1 MCKCAA
7 DKQSGPLGKKPTVRW
22 SDKKCEGEVDT
33 WVLTFSGGG
42 RRTRLHCWRR
52 RQGKGA
58 AVCPRRRWN
67 PPSPP
72 QKKNP
77 SCQSLQRNDQFIYR
91 TLVECSRTDGT
102 QDHICRKV
110 CVPKYTLKRSYEATL
125 EWMNERKKEA
135 PPLLSVFL
143 TGCYGSHPCSRWWQR
158 IRSATLEL
166 SDRRTSSAVFGGWRQ
181 VQLRPVR
188 LRLMAGDI
196 GLDAGQQ
203 ARIKILQHKH
213 RRAVLS
219 SAEAPIRLQI
229 PIWREIHSS
238 FHVFPRFTWQTWSPW
253 LHRFAGKMFQ
263 ALFCFMINFTVSSKE
278 LYFLPHF
285 DG

>member
-1 MCKCAA
+1 MCS
-7 DKQSGPLGKKPTVRW
+7 QIHTEEQLWSHIGMNEWKK
-22 SDKKCEGEVDT
+22 
-33 WVLTFSGGG
+33 
-42 RRTRLHCWRR
+42 
-52 RQGKGA
+52 
-58 AVCPRRRWN
+58 
-67 PPSPP
+67 
-72 QKKNP
+72 
-77 SCQSLQRNDQFIYR
+77 
-91 TLVECSRTDGT
+91 
-102 QDHICRKV
+102 
-110 CVPKYTLKRSYEATL
+110 
-125 EWMNERKKEA
+125 ERKKEE
-135 PPLLSVFL
+135 PPHLSVFL
-143 TGCYGSHPCSRWWQR
+143 TGCYGSHPCSRWRQR

-188 LRLMAGDI
+188 LRLMAGDS

-253 LHRFAGKMFQ
+253 LHRFVGNCSK
-263 ALFCFMINFTVSSKE
+263 LSSVSWLISQWAARSFIFFRILMDKISAW
-278 LYFLPHF
+278 LHCPAA
-285 DG
+285 